1 MSDNPFKKMFLLLL
15 LIFLI
20 NRLHAMGETSGIKN
34 SLDSISKEL
43 VITND
48 TVDGFCITNSG
59 KSVPLLISSTDYP
72 GVIKALRDLQHDID
86 AVTNAEPRLFMDT
99 IPSARK
105 ILIVGTFGSPIID
118 KLINSRLLNTDIKG
132 KWETYRI
139 QVVKNPFPGVEEALV
154 IAGSDKR
161 GTIYGIYELSKKMG
175 VSPWYWWADVKP
187 GHRDIICL
195 KKGIYS
201 DGPPSVKYRGIFL
214 NDEAPDLTNW
224 IYAKFG
230 TVTPGDHPPI
240 PNGVANYNHEFYSR
254 VFELILRLKGNYL
267 WPAMWNN
274 AFNEDDSL
282 NARMADE
289 YGIVMGTS
297 HQEPMIRAQKE
308 WDRRFKS
315 TLGSWNYVKHG
326 DTLRQFWREG
336 IRRNKSY
343 ESIITLGL
351 RGADDTEMA
360 PGGPDANRSLLEEIV
375 NVQRGIIADEI
386 NIDVTRVPQ
395 MWCLYKEVL
404 DYYKAGMR
412 VPDDVTLL
420 WAEDNWGNIRR
431 LPTKDEQ
438 NRSGGAG
445 IYYHFDYHGGPRS
458 YQWINSNPIPKIWD
472 QMSLARQYGAERI
485 WIVNAG
491 HLKGYEFPMEFFM
504 NLAWYKDSLT
514 HSNLQEYTR
523 MWTVAQFGEANSE
536 EIAGIMSKYTQYNG
550 RRKPELLAPD
560 TYSLINYRE
569 AENIVSDYN
578 LLAKRA
584 ENIYT
589 QLPEIKRDAFY
600 QLVLF
605 PVKASALVNELYVIA
620 GKNELYYNQGRV
632 STNDMA
638 LKTRLLF
645 QEDTSLMGYFNN
657 KFADGRWQHFMDQ
670 PHLGYTG
677 WRDPPYN
684 SLEAIDLKQIKP
696 SDEPLMGVS
705 IEGSEKTWPDASDKA
720 ILPEFDVYNRQ
731 SYFIEIFN
739 RGKSKF
745 TFRVSTRN
753 KWLIIS
759 ELQGVV
765 SPDKRIWISIDWD
778 KAPKGKINGMLKIT
792 GASREVQV
800 NITVNNPMQPSA
812 EQLDGFVESNGCVSM
827 EAEHFT
833 GKTDGAKQSRWER
846 IEDYGHT
853 LSGMRTYT
861 NAYDSVVPGINS
873 ACLEYRMYLFTSGDI
888 EVNPVFA
895 PSLNFMPDRDVRYA
909 ISIDD
914 EKPQIITLLSRDYDA
929 KNGNSD
935 WEQTVSD
942 NFRRGSSHHSISMP
956 GYHILNIWM
965 VDPGLV
971 LQKVVV
977 NTGGVK
983 SSYLGPPESFYRRK

>member
-1 MSDNPFKKMFLLLL
+1 MSVYQLKKIFLFFLLILF
-15 LIFLI
+15 IS
-20 NRLHAMGETSGIKN
+20 RSHATEGTLGLKDPY
-34 SLDSISKEL
+34 DSISKEL
-43 VITND
+43 MISND
-48 TVDGFCITNSG
+48 TVNGFCISASG
-59 KSVPLLISSTDYP
+59 RSVPLLISSTDYP
-72 GVIKALRDLQHDID
+72 GVIRAFRDLQRDID
-86 AVTNAEPRLFMDT
+86 AVTNVKPMLFIDT
-99 IPSARK
+99 IPAGRK
-105 ILIVGTFGSPIID
+105 ILIAGTIGSPIID
-118 KLINSRLLNTDIKG
+118 KLVKSGLLMNDIEG

-139 QVVKNPFPGVEEALV
+139 QVVKNPFPGIDEALV

-161 GTIYGIYELSKKMG
+161 GAVYGIYELSKKIG

-187 GHRDIICL
+187 NHLDVICV
-195 KKGIYS
+195 KEGIFS

-240 PNGVANYNHEFYSR
+240 PNGIANYNHQFYSR

-282 NARMADE
+282 NARLADE

-360 PGGPDANRSLLEEIV
+360 PGGPEANRSLLEEIV
-375 NVQRGIIADEI
+375 NIQRGIIADEI
-386 NIDVTRVPQ
+386 NKNVTRVPQ
-395 MWCLYKEVL
+395 MWCLYKEVQ

-438 NRSGGAG
+438 TRSGGAG

-472 QMSLARQYGAERI
+472 QMSLARQYGADRI

-491 HLKGYEFPMEFFM
+491 HLKGYEFPIEFFM

-523 MWTVAQFGEANSE
+523 TWSEEQFGEANSE
-536 EIAGIMSKYTQYNG
+536 EIANVISKYTQYNG
-550 RRKPELLAPD
+550 RRKPELLAPN
-560 TYSLINYRE
+560 TYSLSNYRE
-569 AENIVSDYN
+569 AETIVNDYQ
-578 LLAKRA
+578 LLAKKA
-584 ENIYT
+584 ENIYN
-589 QLPEIKRDAFY
+589 QLPENKRDAFY

-605 PVKASALVNELYVIA
+605 PVKACALVNELYFTA
-620 GKNELYYNQGRV
+620 GKNELYFNQGRI

-638 LKTRLLF
+638 VKTRLLF

-657 KFADGRWQHFMDQ
+657 KFANGRWQHFMDQ

-684 SLEAIDLKQIKP
+684 SLEAIHLKQIKP
-696 SDEPLMGVS
+696 SDKPLMGVS
-705 IEGSEKTWPDASDKA
+705 IEGSEKSWPDASEKA

-731 SYFIEIFN
+731 TYYVEIFSK
-739 RGKSKF
+739 GKSEF
-745 TFRVSTRN
+745 TFRVSTKN
-753 KWLIIS
+753 KWLNIS
-759 ELQGVV
+759 EIRGTAY
-765 SPDKRIWISIDWD
+765 PDKRIWVSINWE
-778 KAPKGKINGMLKIT
+778 KVPKGRTNGMLKIT
-792 GASREVQV
+792 GASGEVQV
-800 NITVNNPMQPSA
+800 NIFVNNPMQPSA

-833 GKTDGAKQSRWER
+833 KNTDGIRQSRWER

-853 LSGMRTYT
+853 LSGMRAYS
-861 NAYDSVVPGINS
+861 NVYDSLIPGINA
-873 ACLEYRMYLFTSGDI
+873 ACLEYKMYLFTSGDI
-888 EVNPVFA
+888 EINPVFA
-895 PSLNFMPDRDVRYA
+895 PSLNFMPNRNVRYA

-914 EKPQIITLLSRDYDA
+914 EKPQIITLIPGDYDA
-929 KNGNSD
+929 KNGNTD
-935 WEQTVSD
+935 WEKTVSD
-942 NFRRGSSHHSISMP
+942 NFRRGFSHHSTSLP
-956 GYHILNIWM
+956 GYHTLKIWM
-965 VDPGLV
+965 MDPGIIM
-971 LQKVVV
+971 QKIVV

-983 SSYLGPPESFYRRK
+983 PSYLGPPESFYRRK